1 MPSRSGGGV
10 VSPPHP
16 PITPNK
22 EENTMEEQKIQAV
35 AIQQIRDQ
43 IIRLEGR
50 PPVMLAK
57 DLAEIYQVTSRQ
69 ITQAVRRNPD
79 RFPEDFVFQLT
90 EEEVSGLQNETRL
103 SRQVTEKPLAFGL

>member
-10 VSPPHP
+10 VSPPHR
-16 PITPNK
+16 PITSNK

-79 RFPEDFVFQLT
+79 RFPEDFVFRLSKD
-90 EEEVSGLQNETRL
+90 EISGLQIEAHL
-103 SRQVTEKPLAFGL
+103 SKATT